1 LCLNLG
7 GAEWGWTPAAA
18 DQMMSRDSCIRLL
31 VTVVCQDGNLLLNV
45 GPKPDGDIE
54 PAQIQRLKDIGRFLK
69 KYGESIYCTRGG
81 IYNAQW
87 GGTTITDSAIYV
99 HILRAPQDG
108 IVTLTP
114 VKQRIAAAKYLEGD
128 VPVRCEQSDAGI
140 TLSNISASQDEPDH
154 IIKLM
159 LK

>member
-45 GPKPDGDIE
+45 GPKPDGEIE
-54 PAQIQRLKDIGRFLK
+54 PAQVQRLREIGRFLL
-69 KYGESIYCTRGG
+69 KYGESIYRTRGG
-81 IYNAQW
+81 VYDAQW
-87 GGTTITDSAIYV
+87 GGTTITDTAIYV
-99 HILRAPQDG
+99 HILRAPHDG
-108 IVTLTP
+108 TITLSP
-114 VKQRIAAAKYLEGD
+114 IHQRIVAARTLED
-128 VPVRCEQSDAGI
+128 AAPVMWHQSDAGV
-140 TLSNISASQDEPDH
+140 TLSNISARQDEPDH